1 LVYVSI
7 LKSLTVKA
15 FRFASLIPFGVKMA
29 FRDEEEK
36 VAVADRLAML
46 DGFSRIA
53 YRFGKIVGLTGSA
66 TVRAVTAK
74 RPVTS
79 VDTVIEF
86 LQSIGAYSWETG
98 RSSLQIAKNLGLAQI
113 TVSKAVQKLQDRGLI
128 KAEKRGKSIR
138 YYLPRRP

>member
-1 LVYVSI
+1 
-7 LKSLTVKA
+7 
-15 FRFASLIPFGVKMA
+15 MA

-36 VAVADRLAML
+36 AAVADRLAML

-66 TVRAVTAK
+66 TVRAVSVK

-79 VDTVIEF
+79 VDAVLEF
-86 LQSIGAYSWETG
+86 LQSIGAYDWDTG
-98 RSSLQIAKNLGLAQI
+98 RTSLQIAKHLGLAQI
-113 TVSKAVQKLQDRGLI
+113 TVSKAVQKLLDRGLI

>member
-1 LVYVSI
+1 LLVKVI
-7 LKSLTVKA
+7 KGDFA
-15 FRFASLIPFGVKMA
+15 FLFGVWLA
-29 FRDEEEK
+29 FHDEEEK
-36 VAVADRLAML
+36 AAVVDRLARL

-66 TVRAVTAK
+66 TVRAVSVK

-79 VDTVIEF
+79 VDAVLEF
-86 LQSIGAYSWETG
+86 LQTVGAFDWDTG
-98 RSSLQIAKNLGLAQI
+98 RTSLQIAKHLGLAQI
-113 TVSKAVQKLQDRGLI
+113 TVSKAVQKLLDRGLI

>member
-1 LVYVSI
+1 MTPLFVLV
-7 LKSLTVKA
+7 
-15 FRFASLIPFGVKMA
+15 FAMCA

-36 VAVADRLAML
+36 AAVADRLAML

-66 TVRAVTAK
+66 TVRAVSVK

-79 VDTVIEF
+79 VDAVLEF

-98 RSSLQIAKNLGLAQI
+98 RSSLQIAKHLGLAQI
-113 TVSKAVQKLQDRGLI
+113 TVSKAVQKLLDRGLI

-138 YYLPRRP
+138 YYLPKRP

>member
-1 LVYVSI
+1 MV
-7 LKSLTVKA
+7 LKSL
-15 FRFASLIPFGVKMA
+15 S

-36 VAVADRLAML
+36 VEVVDRLARL

-79 VDTVIEF
+79 VDSVIEF
-86 LQSIGAYSWETG
+86 LQTVGAYDWDTG

-113 TVSKAVQKLQDRGLI
+113 TVSKALQKLQDRGLI

-138 YYLPRRP
+138 YYLPKRP

>member
-1 LVYVSI
+1 LI
-7 LKSLTVKA
+7 SLTVKA
-15 FRFASLIPFGVKMA
+15 FRLAFNFVFGVYMA

-36 VAVADRLAML
+36 AAVADRLAML

-66 TVRAVTAK
+66 TVRTVSVK

-79 VDTVIEF
+79 VDAVLEF
-86 LQSIGAYSWETG
+86 LQTVGAYDWDTG
-98 RSSLQIAKNLGLAQI
+98 RTSLQIAKHLGLAQI
-113 TVSKAVQKLQDRGLI
+113 TVSKAVQKLLDRGLI

-138 YYLPRRP
+138 YYLPKRP

>member
-1 LVYVSI
+1 MFN
-7 LKSLTVKA
+7 VKVFKDDA
-15 FRFASLIPFGVKMA
+15 PFCFWCFAVCA

-36 VAVADRLAML
+36 AAVADRLAML

-66 TVRAVTAK
+66 TVRAVSVK

-79 VDTVIEF
+79 VDAVLEF

-98 RSSLQIAKNLGLAQI
+98 RSSLQIAKHLGLAQI
-113 TVSKAVQKLQDRGLI
+113 TVSKAVQKLLDRGLI

-138 YYLPRRP
+138 YYLPKRP